1 MKDDTILREAPLDI
15 DPETFRK
22 AGHALIDRL
31 SDFLAQI
38 RNLPLTSGELPD
50 AIRQHIGSS
59 DLPVTGQEVGPLLER
74 TTELLLQHSLFNG
87 HPRFYGFITSSAAP
101 IGALADLLAAT
112 VNANVGGWY
121 LSPVASE
128 IEAQT
133 IRWIAQ
139 LMGFPTECGG
149 ILVSGGNMANF
160 VCFLAA
166 RKAKTPWNIR
176 ERGFPAGEA
185 RQLRVYASSETHT
198 WLQKAA
204 DLFGLGTDSIRW
216 IPVDS
221 EQRMKMDPLRTQI
234 ESDSRNGDLP
244 ILVIGSAGT
253 VSTGAIDPLREISV
267 LCREKK
273 LWFHIDAAYGGF
285 AAMLPDAHPDLA
297 AIADADSIAV
307 DPHKWLYAPLEAGC
321 ALVRSSGH
329 LLDAFSYHPPYY
341 HFDPAMINFFDYG
354 PQNSRGFRALK
365 VWLGILQAGR
375 DGYRKMIS
383 DDIRLSREL
392 FDLVKQNPELQAMTQ
407 SLSIATFRFAPQDL
421 RNGSR
426 QAEDYLNALNK
437 MILERL
443 DLSGEAFVSNAVV
456 DGKYLLRACIV
467 NFRATHADI
476 RALPDIVTRYGRQI
490 DAEQR
495 PDALRHQ

>member
-1 MKDDTILREAPLDI
+1 MKDENKIREAALDV
-15 DPETFRK
+15 DPESFRK
-22 AGHALIDRL
+22 AGHNLIDRI
-31 SDFLAQI
+31 SDFLKQI
-38 RNLPLTSGELPD
+38 RNVPVTSGELPD
-50 AIRQHIGSS
+50 AIRQYMGTS
-59 DLPVTGQEVGPLLER
+59 DLPLKGQEAGPLLDR
-74 TTELLLQHSLFNG
+74 AAELLFRHSLFNG

-112 VNANVGGWY
+112 VNPNVGGWY

-139 LMGFPTECGG
+139 LIGFPSDCGG

-176 ERGFPAGEA
+176 ERGFQAGQTQ
-185 RQLRVYASSETHT
+185 QLRIYASTETHT

-204 DLFGLGTDSIRW
+204 DLFGLGTASVRW

-221 EQRMKMDPLRTQI
+221 NQRIIMDALHSQI

-244 ILVIGSAGT
+244 IMAIGSAGT
-253 VSTGAIDPLREISV
+253 ISTGAIDPLREIAA
-267 LCREKK
+267 LCREKN
-273 LWFHIDAAYGGF
+273 LWFHIDGAYGGF
-285 AAMLPDAHPDLA
+285 AAMLPDASPDFA
-297 AIADADSIAV
+297 AVADADSIAI

-321 ALVRSSGH
+321 ALVRSPKQ
-329 LLDAFSYHPPYY
+329 LLEAFTYHPPYY
-341 HFDPAMINFFDYG
+341 HFDPSMINFLDYG

-383 DDIRLSREL
+383 DDILLSREL
-392 FDLVKQNPELQAMTQ
+392 FDLVSQSPELQAVTQ
-407 SLSIATFRFAPQDL
+407 SLSITTFRFAPKDL
-421 RNGSR
+421 QNGSSD
-426 QAEDYLNALNK
+426 AEQYLDKLNRT
-437 MILERL
+437 ILERL

-467 NFRATHADI
+467 NFRTTRADI
-476 RALPDIVTRYGRQI
+476 AALPEIVTRYGRQI

-495 PDALRHQ
+495 PNTLRTQ